1 MKTMLLLHENH
12 WFAAQKPLFSS
23 CQRRLDA
30 LSWACADGTKNRPLQ
45 QEIAHF
51 IGTITT
57 SACSNQ
63 YAQHGGSDGF
73 S

>member
-12 WFAAQKPLFSS
+12 WFAASKMHLSS
-23 CQRRLDA
+23 CQRCLQA
-30 LSWACADGTKNRPLQ
+30 FSLVCADGTKNRPLQ

-57 SACSNQ
+57 SACTNQ